1 MIPKININLSS
12 VNLESEVAPSK
23 NYRMDINR
31 EYINGY
37 NDLIEGVKQTVFK
50 ILNTERYKHYIY
62 SKNYG
67 VEFAD
72 LFGEPISYVCP
83 EIERRIT
90 EALKMDDRIE
100 SVDTFSFELLG
111 KGILHV
117 TFTVHSIFGD
127 FNTSKEVYF

>member
-67 VEFAD
+67 VD
-72 LFGEPISYVCP
+72 SG
-83 EIERRIT
+83 
-90 EALKMDDRIE
+90 
-100 SVDTFSFELLG
+100 
-111 KGILHV
+111 
-117 TFTVHSIFGD
+117 
-127 FNTSKEVYF
+127 